1 MLFVPEPQTAFI
13 AEGKPHTRLFLR
25 DAFTKIRSGMEDT
38 VKNKNILIVTGGNVD
53 TRWAKKWL
61 LRQAEEKSPFDYCIA
76 ADSGLESADLLGLK
90 VDYLIGDYDS
100 VNAELLAR
108 YRGEVDNAVFPREKD
123 YTDTELAVKTA
134 IKLIKEEDAG
144 GLQAGDVCVTILGAS
159 GTRLDHTLANIGLL
173 SQFEEAGIKAF
184 IIDKNNRVRMI
195 SGESQVTISIRKQFG
210 NYISCIPLTPEVRG
224 LTMKGFK
231 YGLDDYELVQG
242 VSICVSNEIT
252 EDEGVIKI
260 SSGKML
266 VIESR
271 D

>member
-1 MLFVPEPQTAFI
+1 M
-13 AEGKPHTRLFLR
+13 
-25 DAFTKIRSGMEDT
+25 
-38 VKNKNILIVTGGNVD
+38 KNKNILIVTGGNVD

-61 LRQAEEKSPFDYCIA
+61 LRQAEDNCLFDYCIA
-76 ADSGLESADLLGLK
+76 ADSGLESADSLGLK

-108 YRGEVDNAVFPREKD
+108 YRGAVDNAVFPREKD

-134 IKLIKEEDAG
+134 IKLIQEEDAG
-144 GLQAGDVCVTILGAS
+144 GRGISGDKDDLTGSSVSVGSGISGGNAAGGLQVGNVCVTILGAT
-159 GTRLDHTLANIGLL
+159 GTRLDHTLANTGLL

-184 IIDKNNRVRMI
+184 IIDKNNRVRMV
-195 SGESQVTISIRKQFG
+195 SGESEVRINIRKQFG
-210 NYISCIPLTPEVRG
+210 SYISCIPLTPKICG

-231 YGLDDYELVQG
+231 YGLDNYELVQG

-252 EDEGVIKI
+252 EEEGVIKI